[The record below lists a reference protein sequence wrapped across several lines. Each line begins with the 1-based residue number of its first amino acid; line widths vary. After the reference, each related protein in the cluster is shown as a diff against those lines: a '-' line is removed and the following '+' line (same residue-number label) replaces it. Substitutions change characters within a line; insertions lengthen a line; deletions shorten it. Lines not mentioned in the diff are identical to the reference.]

1 MKRSLC
7 FVVGLLFSAAFA
19 LAAEQT
25 WSGSISDSNCG
36 LSHQSGAEHAEKKM
50 SDHDCTVACV
60 KGGGK
65 YVFVQGG
72 KVYNIENQ
80 NFAGLQEH
88 AGEAVSLTGTMTGD
102 TIKVSKIVAPAKKTK
117 A

>member
-1 MKRSLC
+1 MKRSLY
-7 FVVGLLFSAAFA
+7 FAVGLLFSAAFA
-19 LAAEQT
+19 FAAEQT
-25 WSGSISDSNCG
+25 WSGKISDSNCG
-36 LSHQSGAEHAEKKM
+36 VSHQSVIEHSEKKM

-72 KVYNIENQ
+72 KAYNIENQ

-88 AGEAVSLTGTMTGD
+88 AGETVNLTGTMTGD
-102 TIKVSKIVAPAKKTK
+102 TIKVSKIAAPAKK
-117 A
+117 